1 MGRLLKDEL
10 LNDRNCFAARQVETW
25 GEQKFDPDTSL
36 SRLEGTKAN
45 IFLLRLSVWVLLIYQ
60 SSALSVA
67 PTPYL
72 TCGGGELVLMEY
84 VEQR

>member
-1 MGRLLKDEL
+1 MIKDEL
-10 LNDRNCFAARQVETW
+10 LNDENCFTARQVETW
-25 GEQKFDPDTSL
+25 GEQKIDPDSSL
-36 SRLEGTKAN
+36 SSLERTKAN

-67 PTPYL
+67 PTPSL
-72 TCGGGELVLMEY
+72 TYGGGESVLMEY